1 VKLKLLKFD
10 SVHPPSYLLEK
21 QSRTAEEIRRMDY
34 QEYYRWLMGLRNNTS
49 DSFTHY
55 MNEAGWEARE
65 FVACDDLLLDK
76 LNQYGEARFSLA
88 DKLRT
93 LASHIASLPLS
104 SAARLRWRGDWARK
118 IKYSRICKYIETFR
132 PDVLFLREPSHID
145 GRFFDQ
151 FRDKCLIVS
160 LIACNTSYVWNWNTH
175 RNDVIFT
182 ATAVY
187 RDFFRAQNIR
197 SEVIPFGVDE
207 RVVREIGDC
216 PKAYDCTFVGNL
228 GVGHQRG
235 KTEFFNA
242 LAQRVDFKWWGPWTD
257 GLKAYPALVKTRQGT
272 ASGLDMLRVYK
283 QSRIVINEYPDF
295 MKGEA
300 NNMRN
305 AEVFTAGSF
314 LLTRDAPSLADL
326 VEAGSLSTYT
336 NLDDCIAKIRFYLA
350 NETDRERIARQGLE
364 TALQRFNFR
373 DIVGQ
378 MMRSIEDAILKKRP
392 IWSRSS

>member
-1 VKLKLLKFD
+1 MSLKLLKFD
-10 SVHPPSYLLEK
+10 SVHPPAYLQEK
-21 QSRTAEEIRRMDY
+21 QAAAAGQIGAMSY
-34 QEYYRWLMGLRNNTS
+34 PEYYRWLMALRNNTS

-65 FVACDDLLLDK
+65 FVTCDDLFLDK
-76 LNQYGEARFSLA
+76 LERAGEFRFGA
-88 DKLRT
+88 GDRLRT
-93 LASHIASLPLS
+93 LVPQAASLSLGDV
-104 SAARLRWRGDWARK
+104 ARLRLRGDFVRKAR
-118 IKYSRICKYIETFR
+118 YARIRRYIETFR

-160 LIACNTSYVWNWNTH
+160 LIACNTSYVWNWNAH
-175 RNDVIFT
+175 RNDVIFA

-207 RVVREIGDC
+207 RVVREIGDW

-228 GVGHQRG
+228 GVGHQRS
-235 KTEFFNA
+235 KTEFFNE
-242 LAQRVDFKWWGPWTD
+242 LAGRVDFKWWGPWAE
-257 GLKAYPALVKTRQGT
+257 GLKAYPALVRTRQGT
-272 ASGLDMLRVYK
+272 ASGLDMLRIYK

-305 AEVFTAGSF
+305 AEVFTAGSL
-314 LLTRDAPSLADL
+314 LLTRDAPVLAAL
-326 VEAGSLSTYT
+326 VEAGALSTYT
-336 NLDDCIAKIRFYLA
+336 DLDDCLAKIRFYLA
-350 NETDRERIARQGLE
+350 NETEREDTARRGLE
-364 TALQRFNFR
+364 TALQRFNYR
-373 DIVGQ
+373 DIVGD
-378 MMRSIEDAILKKRP
+378 MMGTMEEALREKRKKRG
-392 IWSRSS
+392 

>member
-1 VKLKLLKFD
+1 MGLRLLKFD
-10 SVHPPSYLLEK
+10 TVHPPSYLHEK
-21 QSRTAEEIRRMDY
+21 QAAARAQIRALSY
-34 QEYYRWLMGLRNNTS
+34 AEYYQWLMNLRNNTS

-65 FVACDDLLLDK
+65 FVTCDELFLDK
-76 LNQYGEARFSLA
+76 LQQAGEFRFRA
-88 DKLRT
+88 GDKLRT
-93 LASHIASLPLS
+93 LVSHAASLSLGDVG
-104 SAARLRWRGDWARK
+104 RLQLRGDFARK
-118 IKYSRICKYIETFR
+118 ARYARIRSYIETFR
-132 PDVLFLREPSHID
+132 PDVLFLREPSHMD

-160 LIACNTSYVWNWNTH
+160 LIACNTSYVWNWNTQ

-235 KTEFFNA
+235 KTEFFNG
-242 LAQRVDFKWWGPWTD
+242 LAQRVDFKWWGPWAD
-257 GLKAYPALVKTRQGT
+257 GLNAYPALVRTRQGT
-272 ASGLDMLRVYK
+272 ASGLDMLQIYK

-305 AEVFTAGSF
+305 AEVFTAGSL
-314 LLTRDAPSLADL
+314 LLTRDAPGLAEL
-326 VEAGSLSTYT
+326 VEAGALATYT
-336 NLDDCIAKIRFYLA
+336 DLDDCIAKIGFYLA
-350 NETDRERIARQGLE
+350 NETERERTARRGVE
-364 TALQRFNFR
+364 MALQRFNYR
-373 DIVGQ
+373 DIVGAMTQ
-378 MMRSIEDAILKKRP
+378 TIEEVLRDKRKKHG
-392 IWSRSS
+392 